1 MPRLII
7 QGRDHEVVYDGEG
20 ELLMEPGP
28 TGSRLP
34 GRVSIHQEEIRPT
47 EHRGRELDIT
57 EFLRMA
63 PAEYTIQYRV
73 PPPPEFHWDPEVT
86 VTVVPQ
92 DYQVDT
98 VVLRIDYPTGG
109 LRWLGDELR
118 RSFETAEERQAR
130 HEEQERQRVAEWE
143 RMVPRRVVEGY
154 GAALRAELDRLSQ
167 WLPTRD
173 QIAEAF
179 GFTRAELGVP
189 DGVPDF
195 PDVLARIQA
204 RQAEHEQAIASA
216 RAEFPHDPYDYGR
229 VYPHGPSHWTPPD
242 DPDERIP
249 SCPA

>member
-7 QGRDHEVVYDGEG
+7 QGWGNEVVYDGEG
-20 ELLMEPGP
+20 ELRVEPGP
-28 TGSRLP
+28 AGSRFP
-34 GRVSIHQEEIRPT
+34 GRVSIRQEETRPT
-47 EHRGRELDIT
+47 ERRGREMDIT
-57 EFLRMA
+57 GFMQLA
-63 PAEYTIQYRV
+63 SAEYTVQYRV
-73 PPPPEFHWDPEVT
+73 PSPVFHWDPETT
-86 VTVVPQ
+86 VSSVPQ

-98 VVLRIDYPTGG
+98 VVLRVDYPAGG
-109 LRWLGDELR
+109 LRWLGDVLR
-118 RSFETAEERQAR
+118 QPFETAEERRAR

-143 RMVPRRVVEGY
+143 RMMPRRVVEGY
-154 GAALRAELDRLSQ
+154 GVALRAELDRMSQ
-167 WLPTRD
+167 WRPTRD

-195 PDVLARIQA
+195 PDVLARIQD
-204 RQAEHEQAIASA
+204 RQTEHEQVIASA

-229 VYPHGPSHWTPPD
+229 IYPHGPSHWTPPD

>member
-86 VTVVPQ
+86 VTVVP
-92 DYQVDT
+92 
-98 VVLRIDYPTGG
+98 P
-109 LRWLGDELR
+109 WR
-118 RSFETAEERQAR
+118 RSRTTRWTTAGSTPGDTGTSR
-130 HEEQERQRVAEWE
+130 
-143 RMVPRRVVEGY
+143 
-154 GAALRAELDRLSQ
+154 
-167 WLPTRD
+167 
-173 QIAEAF
+173 
-179 GFTRAELGVP
+179 
-189 DGVPDF
+189 
-195 PDVLARIQA
+195 
-204 RQAEHEQAIASA
+204 
-216 RAEFPHDPYDYGR
+216 
-229 VYPHGPSHWTPPD
+229 WTPPD
-242 DPDERIP
+242 DPEEKIR
-249 SCPA
+249 SCP